1 MNGKTDPTKSRPAI
15 KEADSSRISSYLWL
29 VYIPTFLLSVGW
41 GMVLPIIPLFAKNLG
56 AGLGLTG
63 LIVAMKGIGTLILDL
78 PAGLLI
84 TSLGKRKI
92 ILITSGGAC
101 IVALLTGLVG
111 SILWFG
117 VLTIMLGGLHS
128 MWMMAQMAVLR
139 DAAQAHQRGRAIA
152 VLGGVSRSGTFVGP
166 IVGGF
171 LGKFLGFQAAYFGQ
185 AVVSFA
191 ALIFL
196 YHYSRQLAW
205 EPMRRIGTNP
215 LTRIGHIVI
224 HYRHSFIT
232 AGPAVLA
239 VQLLRAAKQIIF
251 PLWGD
256 SIGLDVAAIG
266 IVMGLSSAVD
276 MTLFYPAGWIMDHWG
291 RKKAAIPAL
300 LLFSLSM
307 ALIPLTNSFATLML
321 VGFLAGLGNGLSSG
335 LVMTIGSDLA
345 PDRGTGDFLG
355 VWRLIGDIGT
365 ASGPFIIGMVAQAF
379 TLGLAPWVTACI
391 GVGGASAFLFL
402 VKETLNKQTVPPPEI
417 DPSGKDSD
425 RKDPA

>member
-1 MNGKTDPTKSRPAI
+1 MNGKTDPTKRRPAI

-101 IVALLTGLVG
+101 IVALFTGLVG

-166 IVGGF
+166 IVGGL

-196 YHYSRQLAW
+196 YHYSRRLAW
-205 EPMRRIGTNP
+205 EPIRRIGTNP
-215 LTRIGHIVI
+215 LARIGRIVN
-224 HYRHSFIT
+224 HYRYNFIT
-232 AGPAVLA
+232 AGPAILA
-239 VQLLRAAKQIIF
+239 LQLLRAARQIIF

-256 SIGLDVAAIG
+256 AIGLDVAAIG

-291 RKKAAIPAL
+291 RKRAAIPAL

-307 ALIPLTNSFATLML
+307 ALIPLTNSFGALML
-321 VGFLAGLGNGLSSG
+321 VGFLAGVGNGLSSG

-365 ASGPFIIGMVAQAF
+365 ASGPFIIGTVAQAF
-379 TLGLAPWVTACI
+379 TLGLAPLVTACI
-391 GVGGASAFLFL
+391 GVGGASVFLFL
-402 VKETLNKQTVPPPEI
+402 VRETLNKSTAPPPEV
-417 DPSGKDSD
+417 DP
-425 RKDPA
+425 